1 MSLNSDDPD
10 ATPCLCDAVV
20 LRRQDFVP
28 TGHRL
33 SKQQIPTG
41 VLVYYYLETRQN
53 NSDFRASIFCNFAQ
67 EAASILGSLS
77 TTYRLLHCKE
87 PTIEWRIDLYAFHP
101 LTFHYLIYMDR
112 FSHFCSELLAFS
124 SFLKQVQPRRTGE

>member
-28 TGHRL
+28 TGEPDTDL
-33 SKQQIPTG
+33 VSSK
-41 VLVYYYLETRQN
+41 YYYLETRQN
-53 NSDFRASIFCNFAQ
+53 NDDFRASIFCNFAQ
-67 EAASILGSLS
+67 EAASILVLS

-87 PTIEWRIDLYAFHP
+87 PTIERRIDLYAFHP
-101 LTFHYLIYMDR
+101 LTFQYLIYMDR
-112 FSHFCSELLAFS
+112 ISHFCSELLAFS